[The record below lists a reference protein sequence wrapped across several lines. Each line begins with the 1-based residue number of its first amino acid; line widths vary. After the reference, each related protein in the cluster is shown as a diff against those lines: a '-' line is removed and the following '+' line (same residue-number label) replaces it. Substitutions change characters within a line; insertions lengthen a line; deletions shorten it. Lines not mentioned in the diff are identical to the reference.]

1 VPLQRIRVRSV
12 RCLADVDIELAP
24 GRNYLYGPNGA
35 GKTSVLEAIHL
46 LGRGRSFRTRHVR
59 NLVSH
64 GTPEL
69 IVVGDILHEGLAET
83 VGVRFSD
90 GHLEIHVDGVPQEGI
105 ETLARRLPVHV
116 IDPQQHE
123 LVEGGPS
130 VRRRYLDG
138 GVFHVEP
145 RYLDAWRSYRRVLA
159 QRNSALKLQAGE
171 AEIQAWNQ
179 AFTDAGEEVH
189 SARERYFGALAPA
202 VQSIGSRFLGR
213 ELTISYQRGWNR
225 ELDLAAALERS
236 LERDVATGYTQVGP
250 HRADMS
256 LRLDGAAVRDSAS
269 RGQQKLVVAAL
280 VLAQIGVANAA
291 PGPRVTLLVDDPAAE
306 LDRISVERLLHELWA
321 LDAQLVLTGLARESL
336 EPVRGY
342 SLFHVEQGRIKP
354 ML

>member
-1 VPLQRIRVRSV
+1 VPLQRIRLSSV
-12 RCLADVDIELAP
+12 RCLAEVDIDLAP

-35 GKTSVLEAIHL
+35 GKTSFLEAIHL
-46 LGRGRSFRTRHVR
+46 LGRGRSFRTRHVK
-59 NLVSH
+59 NLLRH
-64 GTPEL
+64 GATEL
-69 IVVGDILHEGLAET
+69 TVVGDISHEDLTET
-83 VGVRFSD
+83 VGVRLSG
-90 GHLEIHVDGVPQEGI
+90 GHLEIHVDGVSRDGL

-145 RYLDAWRSYRRVLA
+145 RYLEVWRSYRRVLA
-159 QRNSALKLQAGE
+159 QRNSALKLQVGHD
-171 AEIQAWNQ
+171 EILAWNH
-179 AFTDAGEEVH
+179 ALTEAGHEVH
-189 SARERYFGALAPA
+189 AARERYFAALSPA
-202 VQSIGSRFLGR
+202 VQDIGGRLLGR
-213 ELTISYQRGWNR
+213 ELTVGYQRGWNR
-225 ELDLAAALERS
+225 ELDLTDALASS

-256 LRLDGAAVRDSAS
+256 LRFDGAAVRDAAS
-269 RGQQKLVVAAL
+269 RGQQKLVVATL
-280 VLAQIGVANAA
+280 VLAQIGVANTA
-291 PGPRVTLLVDDPAAE
+291 PGPRGTVLVDDPAAE
-306 LDRISVERLLHELWA
+306 LDRASVERLLHELWA

-342 SLFHVEQGRIKP
+342 SLFHVEQGRIKA